1 MPVSSTSLI
10 ARLLKPALLA
20 TAVALS
26 ATPLAHAD
34 TATAPSKQKAAKAHA
49 KAPESESR
57 LVSAF
62 HALSDAQLEIA
73 KRVFTGRTKC
83 EHGQSVDV
91 EAIQD
96 HPGFFHVAFNGAHFT
111 MAPEETSSGAVRLFD
126 RNAGVIWLQIPVKSM
141 LMNQKQGHRMI
152 DDCKVPEQAAAV
164 QTASASL
171 TAP

>member
-1 MPVSSTSLI
+1 MPRHVT
-10 ARLLKPALLA
+10 RMLKPALLA
-20 TAVALS
+20 AAIALS
-26 ATPLAHAD
+26 VAPLAHAE
-34 TATAPSKQKAAKAHA
+34 TAKQKSAKSRQKSA
-49 KAPESESR
+49 APESSV
-57 LVSAF
+57 VSTF

-96 HPGFFHVAFNGAHFT
+96 HPGFFRVAFNGAHFT

-164 QTASASL
+164 QTASTSL